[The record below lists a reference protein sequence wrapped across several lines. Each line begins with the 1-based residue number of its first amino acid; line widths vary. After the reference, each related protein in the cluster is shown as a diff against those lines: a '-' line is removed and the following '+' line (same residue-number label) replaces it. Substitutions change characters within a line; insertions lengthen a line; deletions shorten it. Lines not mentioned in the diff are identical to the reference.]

1 MLERIS
7 AGDAAMSASIKAERS
22 TRLHWTIVYL
32 LQNPEWTGKGVV
44 VELRGKQAVILIPE
58 LAQETI
64 IVPKKQLSLNDEIT
78 LKAGNITLPTL
89 EVSFFEV

>member
-64 IVPKKQLSLNDEIT
+64 IIPKETVALNDELIV
-78 LKAGNITLPTL
+78 KAGKLNLPEL
-89 EVSFFEV
+89 ELSFFEV